1 MRKITRKWFGS
12 MMAVCLA
19 ATSLAACGGSSGG
32 SGTTAAPAE
41 ATTAAAKTTAAA
53 AESEAG
59 SEEKPEGK
67 EGGYKIGWST
77 IYLTPSWMQETSGLM
92 DACIEKYKSEGV
104 ISEYSIANADGDTSA
119 QISQIENMIAEGYDA
134 IILDSGSSDALN
146 QVVEKATSQ
155 GVVVVNFDS
164 LVTTDKVT
172 CRIGTSDAEYGRLC
186 AQWLVDT
193 LDGKGNIIVFSGP
206 AGVAVSD
213 GRESGAMEVLEKY
226 PDINIITTLH
236 SEYNS
241 APAMEVLNP
250 VLDANDVDGIC
261 ALGGSLASASL
272 TAVLDKGLDMI
283 PICGENYNGFLRQWA
298 DLVDDGFESF
308 AVCQPNW
315 LGVLA
320 VEQSIRILNGEDY
333 EQDVVVPIPPI
344 DNSNLSDFVPNDYAD
359 DWYPIAD
366 ITEEEIQKFLTPGA

>member
-1 MRKITRKWFGS
+1 MKKITRRWFGS

-19 ATSLAACGGSSGG
+19 AGSLAACGGASGTG
-32 SGTTAAPAE
+32 ATTAAPAE
-41 ATTAAAKTTAAA
+41 TPAATEAAATAPGGD
-53 AESEAG
+53 EG
-59 SEEKPEGK
+59 GK
-67 EGGYKIGWST
+67 EAADGKGGYKIGWST

-92 DACIEKYKSEGV
+92 DACIEKYKASGV
-104 ISEYSIANADGDTSA
+104 ISDYTIANADGDTSA

-134 IILDSGSSDALN
+134 IILDAGSSDALN

-155 GVVVVNFDS
+155 GVIVVNFDS

-172 CRIGTSDAEYGRLC
+172 CRIGTSDVEYGRLC

-193 LDGKGNIIVFSGP
+193 LGGKGDIVVFSGP

-213 GRESGAMEVLEKY
+213 GREQGAMEVLEKEA
-226 PDINIITTLH
+226 DINIITTLH

-283 PICGENYNGFLRQWA
+283 PICGENYNGFLRQWS

-320 VEQSIRILNGEDY
+320 IEQSIRILNGEDY
-333 EQDVVVPIPPI
+333 EQDVVVPIPSI
-344 DNSNLSDFVPNDYAD
+344 DNSNLSEFVPNDYSD

-366 ITEEEIQKFLTPGA
+366 ITDDQIQKYLTPGA

>member
-1 MRKITRKWFGS
+1 MKKITRKWLGS
-12 MMAVCLA
+12 MAALCLA
-19 ATSLAACGGSSGG
+19 AGSLAGCGGSSDTGTAAAPAQTNAATEALE
-32 SGTTAAPAE
+32 TTAAGAD
-41 ATTAAAKTTAAA
+41 A
-53 AESEAG
+53 
-59 SEEKPEGK
+59 EEKEASSGK

-92 DACIEKYKSEGV
+92 DACIEKYKADGV
-104 ISEYSIANADGDTSA
+104 IGSYSIANADGDTSV

-134 IILDSGSSDALN
+134 IILDAGSSDALN
-146 QVVEKATSQ
+146 QVVEKAVSQ
-155 GVVVVNFDS
+155 GVIVVNFDS

-172 CRIGTSDAEYGRLC
+172 CRIGTSDVEYGKLC
-186 AQWLVDT
+186 AQWLIDT
-193 LDGKGNIIVFSGP
+193 LGGKGNIIVFSGP

-213 GRESGAMEVLEKY
+213 GREKGAMEVLEQN

-250 VLDANDVDGIC
+250 VLDANEVDGIC

-283 PICGENYNGFLRQWA
+283 PICGENYNGFLRQWS

-333 EQDVVVPIPPI
+333 DQDVVVPIPAI
-344 DNSNLSDFVPNDYAD
+344 DNNNLSEFVPNDYSD

-366 ITEEEIQKFLTPGA
+366 ITEDQIQKYLTPGA